1 MVASPQDL
9 SIVTT
14 SIALAL
20 LLNLKVAAEG
30 VETDAQAQTL
40 SVLKCDEAQGYHF
53 SKARPADEIAALL
66 VSSRP

>member
-1 MVASPQDL
+1 MVASPQDR

-14 SIALAL
+14 SIALAHS
-20 LLNLKVAAEG
+20 LNLKVVAEG

-40 SVLKCDEAQGYHF
+40 SVLKCDEAQRYHF
-53 SKARPADEIAALL
+53 SKPHPAGEIAALL